1 MPSYK
6 ITIAVDE
13 QEMAR
18 TLTGAL
24 ENLIE
29 PSPDALTQFEA
40 GEGWLI
46 EGYYQERPDLAALTR
61 ELGAVLGFSPPA
73 IGIEE
78 VPDENWVAISQ
89 AALPPV
95 SAGRFTVHGSHDLG
109 KVPRGPNT
117 LLIDAGEAFGTAHH
131 ATTQG
136 CLLALDEL
144 TRRRSFDRVLDLGC
158 GSGVLA
164 IAAARALPNA
174 RIDASD
180 NDPQAIAVAH
190 TNARLNGEAGRI
202 RLRVAEGL
210 ARGRT
215 RAASY
220 DLILANI
227 LADPLVALAPD
238 LAHAL
243 AQGGIAVLSGLLE
256 RQAASVIAAYRSHGF
271 SLLGNRR
278 LAGWATLVLIRGP
291 RAADAC
297 PSAPP
302 RRAA

>member
-1 MPSYK
+1 MTSYK

-46 EGYYQERPDLAALTR
+46 EGYYQERPNLAALTR
-61 ELGAVLGFSPPA
+61 ELGAALPFSPPP

-144 TRRRSFDRVLDLGC
+144 TRRRSFDRVLDLE
-158 GSGVLA
+158 V
-164 IAAARALPNA
+164 
-174 RIDASD
+174 
-180 NDPQAIAVAH
+180 
-190 TNARLNGEAGRI
+190 E
-202 RLRVAEGL
+202 RLRERGAEP
-210 ARGRT
+210 
-215 RAASY
+215 
-220 DLILANI
+220 DE
-227 LADPLVALAPD
+227 VKALED
-238 LAHAL
+238 D
-243 AQGGIAVLSGLLE
+243 
-256 RQAASVIAAYRSHGF
+256 RD
-271 SLLGNRR
+271 NRR
-278 LAGWATLVLIRGP
+278 ERGW
-291 RAADAC
+291 
-297 PSAPP
+297 SALTGK
-302 RRAA
+302 RDGWQR